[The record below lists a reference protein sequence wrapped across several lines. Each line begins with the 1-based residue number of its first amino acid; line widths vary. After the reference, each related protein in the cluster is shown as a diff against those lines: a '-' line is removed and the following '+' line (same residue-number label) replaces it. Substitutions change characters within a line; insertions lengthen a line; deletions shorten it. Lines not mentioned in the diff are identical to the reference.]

1 MMHIEQRPQG
11 WTVVN
16 DAGELRLH
24 TQKGEPMY
32 LQNKED
38 VVRQCNANGLYQARR
53 GNPGGYPEGT
63 LLEFSVDKQST
74 AQRPRG

>member
-24 TQKGEPMY
+24 TKEGEPMY
-32 LQNKED
+32 LPTKDD
-38 VVRQCNANGLYQARR
+38 VVRQCNANGMYQARP

-63 LLEFSVDKQST
+63 LLEFSWEHEST
-74 AQRPRG
+74 IERPRG